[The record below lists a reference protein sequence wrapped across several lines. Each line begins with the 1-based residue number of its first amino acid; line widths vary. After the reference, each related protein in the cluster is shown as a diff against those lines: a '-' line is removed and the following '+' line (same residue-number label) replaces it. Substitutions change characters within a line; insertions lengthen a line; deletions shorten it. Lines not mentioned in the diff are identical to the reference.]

1 MRGVIS
7 LADVESSAPRIVARA
22 GETLQYGGQ
31 AVVEGVMMRSPHYFA
46 VACRKPDGGIVV
58 QREAV
63 DKSLLGKL
71 KWMNKPFLRGTLGIL
86 DAMILGSRALS
97 FASKVQLEGEKER
110 ADSSVKEPEPPVVE
124 TEPPFGSSDT
134 VPLSPLALPNAVPKS
149 SAPSKINDI
158 AVGVTIVISL
168 ALGFAIFRA
177 LPTTLGEFIEKAGA
191 LGASPSNL
199 QKNAL
204 DGAIRAVIFF
214 AYILLISQMAG
225 IKTVFEYHGAEHK
238 AINTLEGGLPLERG
252 NALLASRIHPRCG
265 TSFIIIVMV
274 VDFLICLFL
283 PRPVLILRILLH
295 IAVMPFV
302 AGIAYEAIKFAG
314 KYRHN
319 RLMMAVFAPS
329 MWSQYLTTREPKP
342 DQVDVAL
349 AALYSVLEG
358 EGYTIPESVKAQGLV
373 EKVLT

>member
-1 MRGVIS
+1 M
-7 LADVESSAPRIVARA
+7 ADVESTAPRIEARA

-97 FASKVQLEGEKER
+97 FASKVQLEGEQEKNNPSPKPLE
-110 ADSSVKEPEPPVVE
+110 SQPSEPA
-124 TEPPFGSSDT
+124 
-134 VPLSPLALPNAVPKS
+134 PLSPLAMPDTAAKP
-149 SAPSKINDI
+149 SAPNKINDI

-168 ALGFAIFRA
+168 LIGFAIFRA

-191 LGASPSNL
+191 LGKTPSNL

-283 PRPVLILRILLH
+283 PRPVLVLRILLH

-373 EKVLT
+373 ETVPT